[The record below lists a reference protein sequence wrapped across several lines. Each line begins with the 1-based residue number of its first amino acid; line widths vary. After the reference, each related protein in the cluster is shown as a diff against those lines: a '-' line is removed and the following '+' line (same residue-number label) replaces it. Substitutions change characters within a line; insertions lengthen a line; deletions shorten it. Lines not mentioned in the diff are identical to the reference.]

1 MATKA
6 SISKFLSEEMGI
18 TLLESKKFINSFLDC
33 ILDNSFKK
41 RIKLNGFGTFFI
53 HRSPQRIGRNP
64 KTKEEVMIS
73 ARKVLKFV
81 PSKLLINKINK
92 KWKKSLP

>member
-64 KTKEEVMIS
+64 KTKESYIIKP
-73 ARKVLKFV
+73 RKKIIFKA
-81 PSKLLINKINK
+81 SQTIKKIIN
-92 KWKKSLP
+92 

>member
-64 KTKEEVMIS
+64 KTKESYIIG
-73 ARKVLKFV
+73 ARK
-81 PSKLLINKINK
+81 KLNFKASNKTREIIN
-92 KWKKSLP
+92 